1 MVSLIA
7 LDRAGFLRLGAGGAI
22 AAAAASGLVPALAGA
37 QLPAATPLDDDVA
50 FLSFATAAE
59 AASRDFYRAAFK
71 QGGTGLSA
79 VERRHVDKVASA
91 KRAHI
96 LKLNASLGADAPAA
110 GDFVTVLPKGAVD
123 TKARVLALGETLET
137 LLVRV
142 YLNGV
147 AFAADPGTRLL
158 LGRLLAYD
166 AEQLGWLRAAAGH
179 ASPAG
184 LLSPIDLEPAADE
197 LDAFLST
204 PDFPD

>member
-1 MVSLIA
+1 MALID
-7 LDRAGFLRLGAGGAI
+7 LDRADFLRLGAGGAV
-22 AAAAASGLVPALAGA
+22 AAATAGL
-37 QLPAATPLDDDVA
+37 LPAAARAQAPAPTPVDDDVA

-59 AASRDFYRAAFK
+59 AASRDLYRAAFK
-71 QGGTGLSA
+71 KAGTGLSA
-79 VERRHVDKVASA
+79 HERHHVDKVASA

-96 LKLNASLGADAPAA
+96 VRINAALGADAPAA

-123 TKARVLALGETLET
+123 TKARILALGEQLET

-147 AFAADPGTRLL
+147 GFAADPATRLF

-166 AEQLGWLRAAAGH
+166 AEQLAWLRAAAGH

-184 LLSPIDLEPAADE
+184 LLSPIDLEPAADA

>member
-1 MVSLIA
+1 MSLIE
-7 LDRAGFLRLGAGGAI
+7 LDRADFLRLGAGGVI
-22 AAAAASGLVPALAGA
+22 AAAAAGLVPASAGA
-37 QLPAATPLDDDVA
+37 QLPAPTPVDDDVA

-71 QGGTGLSA
+71 QGGTGLSN
-79 VERRHVDKVASA
+79 VQRMHVNKVASA

-96 LKLNASLGADAPAA
+96 EKINAALGADAPAS

-142 YLNGV
+142 YLNGIG
-147 AFAADPGTRLL
+147 FAADPGTRLL

-166 AEQLGWLRAAAGH
+166 TEMLAWLRAAAGH
-179 ASPAG
+179 SSPAG